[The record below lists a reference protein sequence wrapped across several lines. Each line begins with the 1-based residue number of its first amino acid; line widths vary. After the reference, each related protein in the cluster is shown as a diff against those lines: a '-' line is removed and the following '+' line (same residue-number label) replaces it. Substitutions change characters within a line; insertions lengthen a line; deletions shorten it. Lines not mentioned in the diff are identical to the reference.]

1 MSTQMEQ
8 TATPDTRQAV
18 VEAKDVVAGYLPGV
32 NILNGC
38 SPPTPAR

>member
-1 MSTQMEQ
+1 MSAEPLPGNQK
-8 TATPDTRQAV
+8 AV

-38 SPPTPAR
+38 SLVATPAR